1 MSLLL
6 ERVRV
11 GEIAI
16 VLGLTE
22 AEAMR
27 RARRVV
33 AMLQANVPSPSAT
46 LDRVG

>member
-1 MSLLL
+1 MSLLI

-33 AMLQANVPSPSAT
+33 AMLQANVPAPSAT
-46 LDRVG
+46 LDTVG